1 MNEINLKKIDLTTVF
16 IVILLI
22 IMGLVNIYSTIHA
35 DNLESPLLMN
45 NPFGKQIAFILISI
59 LLFLIIQFIPYK
71 YFQKFA
77 SIIYLLSIL
86 SLLGLFVF
94 GKTINGSTAWYQ
106 IFGFGLQPSEFAKP
120 ITALALAKYLSDI
133 NSNIKT
139 IKTQFYSFLIIFI
152 PILLIILQPDPGS
165 TLIFLS
171 FFLVFYK
178 IGLPSIYMNFFI
190 GFIILFFLTILF
202 SKEMMI
208 LIIITISIMI
218 ISYLKKKKRPIRK
231 FITYSLIFCSF
242 IFSVDF
248 IFNNIFEQHHR
259 DRFNIVMGIEEDN
272 RGIGYNTNQSKIAF
286 ASGGLI
292 GEGFLKGTQTRGN
305 FVPFQHTDYIF
316 SAIGEEWGFIG
327 ASLVICLFALLMLR
341 ISKRA
346 ELQRNL
352 FSKIFSYSTATII
365 FSHFF
370 INIGMV
376 LGLVPTIGIP
386 LPFFSYG
393 GSSLLGFVLM
403 IGIYVRLDS
412 KRTSKW

>member
-1 MNEINLKKIDLTTVF
+1 M
-16 IVILLI
+16 
-22 IMGLVNIYSTIHA
+22 
-35 DNLESPLLMN
+35 
-45 NPFGKQIAFILISI
+45 
-59 LLFLIIQFIPYK
+59 
-71 YFQKFA
+71 
-77 SIIYLLSIL
+77 L
-86 SLLGLFVF
+86 SLLGLFIF
-94 GKTINGSTAWYQ
+94 GKNINGATAWYQ
-106 IFGFGLQPSEFAKP
+106 IFGFGFQPSELAKP
-120 ITALALAKYLSDI
+120 ITALALAKFLSDL
-133 NSNIKT
+133 NANIRT
-139 IKTQFYSFLIIFI
+139 VETQFYSFLIIFI

-190 GFIILFFLTILF
+190 GFIILFFVTILF
-202 SKEMMI
+202 SKESI
-208 LIIITISIMI
+208 ILFVLIISFFTVFYFLKNKKSIKKI
-218 ISYLKKKKRPIRK
+218 II
-231 FITYSLIFCSF
+231 YSFVFSIF

-259 DRFNIVMGIEEDN
+259 DRFNIVMGIQQDN

-286 ASGGLI
+286 ESGGLF
-292 GEGFLKGTQTRGN
+292 GEGFLNGTQTRGN

-316 SAIGEEWGFIG
+316 SAVGEEWGFLG
-327 ASLVICLFALLMLR
+327 ATLVICLFAFLMLR

-346 ELQRNL
+346 EMQRNL

-393 GSSLLGFVLM
+393 GSNLIGFVLLVS
-403 IGIYVRLDS
+403 IYIRLDS
-412 KRTSKW
+412 QRTSKW

>member
-1 MNEINLKKIDLTTVF
+1 MNEINLKKIDLPTILGVVF
-16 IVILLI
+16 LIFLGLL
-22 IMGLVNIYSTIHA
+22 NIYSTVHA
-35 DNLESPLLMN
+35 DNLVAPFSLE
-45 NPFGKQIAFILISI
+45 NPFGKQIIFVLISV
-59 LLFLIIQFIPYK
+59 LLFFFIQSLPFK
-71 YFQKFA
+71 FFERFA
-77 SIIYLLSIL
+77 SIAYVISML
-86 SLLGLFVF
+86 SLLGLFFF
-94 GKTINGSTAWYQ
+94 GKNINGATAWYQ
-106 IFGFGLQPSEFAKP
+106 IFGFGFQPSELAKP
-120 ITALALAKYLSDI
+120 ITALALAKFLSDL
-133 NSNIKT
+133 NANIRT
-139 IKTQFYSFLIIFI
+139 VETQFYSFLIIFI

-190 GFIILFFLTILF
+190 GFIILFFVTILF
-202 SKEMMI
+202 SKESI
-208 LIIITISIMI
+208 ILFVLIISFLTVFYFLKNKKSIKKI
-218 ISYLKKKKRPIRK
+218 II
-231 FITYSLIFCSF
+231 YSFVFSIF

-259 DRFNIVMGIEEDN
+259 DRFNIVMGIQQDN

-286 ASGGLI
+286 ESGGLF
-292 GEGFLKGTQTRGN
+292 GEGFLNGTQTRGN

-316 SAIGEEWGFIG
+316 SAVGEEWGFLG
-327 ASLVICLFALLMLR
+327 ATLVICLFAFLMLR

-346 ELQRNL
+346 EMQRNL

-386 LPFFSYG
+386 LLFFSYG
-393 GSSLLGFVLM
+393 GSNLIGFVLLVS
-403 IGIYVRLDS
+403 IYIRLDS
-412 KRTSKW
+412 QRTSKW

>member
-1 MNEINLKKIDLTTVF
+1 MNEINLKKIDLPTILGVVF
-16 IVILLI
+16 LIFLGLL
-22 IMGLVNIYSTIHA
+22 NIYSTVHA
-35 DNLESPLLMN
+35 DNLVAPFSLE
-45 NPFGKQIAFILISI
+45 NPFGKQIIFVLISV
-59 LLFLIIQFIPYK
+59 LLFFFIQSLPFK
-71 YFQKFA
+71 FFERFA
-77 SIIYLLSIL
+77 SIAYVISML
-86 SLLGLFVF
+86 SLLGLFIF
-94 GKTINGSTAWYQ
+94 GKNINGATAWYQ
-106 IFGFGLQPSEFAKP
+106 IFGFGFQPSELAKP
-120 ITALALAKYLSDI
+120 ITALALAKFLSDL
-133 NSNIKT
+133 NANIRT
-139 IKTQFYSFLIIFI
+139 VETQFYSFLIIFI

-190 GFIILFFLTILF
+190 GFIILFFVTILF
-202 SKEMMI
+202 SKESI
-208 LIIITISIMI
+208 ILFVLIISFLTVFYFLKNKKSIKKI
-218 ISYLKKKKRPIRK
+218 II
-231 FITYSLIFCSF
+231 YSFVFSIF

-259 DRFNIVMGIEEDN
+259 DRFNIVMGIQQDN

-286 ASGGLI
+286 ESGGLF
-292 GEGFLKGTQTRGN
+292 GEGFLNGTQTRGN

-316 SAIGEEWGFIG
+316 SAVGEEWGFLG
-327 ASLVICLFALLMLR
+327 ATLVICLFAFLMLR

-346 ELQRNL
+346 EMQRNL

-393 GSSLLGFVLM
+393 GSNLIGFVLLVS
-403 IGIYVRLDS
+403 IYIRLDS
-412 KRTSKW
+412 QRTSKW

>member
-1 MNEINLKKIDLTTVF
+1 MSKVNINKMDLTTLF
-16 IVILLI
+16 TVILLI
-22 IMGLVNIYSTIHA
+22 IMGAVNIYSTTHA
-35 DNLESPLLMN
+35 DNLESPLLLN
-45 NPFGKQIAFILISI
+45 NPFGKQILFILISI
-59 LLFLIIQFIPYK
+59 FLFLTIQLIPYK
-71 YFQKFA
+71 FFQKFA
-77 SIIYLLSIL
+77 SIAYLLAIL

-94 GKTINGSTAWYQ
+94 GKSVNGSIAWYQ

-133 NSNIKT
+133 NANIKT
-139 IKTQFYSFLIIFI
+139 IKTQFYSFFIIFI
-152 PILLIILQPDPGS
+152 PILLIALQPDPGS

-171 FFLVFYK
+171 FFFVFYK
-178 IGLPSIYMNFFI
+178 IGLPSIYMNFLISFI
-190 GFIILFFLTILF
+190 LLFFLTILS
-202 SKEMMI
+202 SKE
-208 LIIITISIMI
+208 IIILLILTIAIFI
-218 ISYLKKKKRPIRK
+218 ILYLKKNKKSVRN
-231 FITYSLIFCSF
+231 FILYTFILSSF
-242 IFSVDF
+242 VFSVDF
-248 IFNNIFEQHHR
+248 IFNNVFEQHHR

-286 ASGGLI
+286 ASGGLF
-292 GEGFLKGTQTRGN
+292 GEGFLKGPQTRGN

-327 ASLVICLFALLMLR
+327 ASIVIFLFTFLMLR
-341 ISKRA
+341 ISKQA

-365 FSHFF
+365 FTHFF

-393 GSSLLGFVLM
+393 GSSLLGFVLL
-403 IGIYVRLDS
+403 IAIYIRLDS
-412 KRTSKW
+412 ERTSKW

>member
-1 MNEINLKKIDLTTVF
+1 MSEINLKKIDLTTLF
-16 IVILLI
+16 TVILLI
-22 IMGLVNIYSTIHA
+22 IMGAVNIYSTTHA
-35 DNLESPLLMN
+35 DNLESPLLLN
-45 NPFGKQIAFILISI
+45 NPFGKQMVFILISVFI
-59 LLFLIIQFIPYK
+59 FLSIQLIPYK

-77 SIIYLLSIL
+77 SIAYMLSIL

-94 GKTINGSTAWYQ
+94 GKNINGSTAWYQ

-133 NSNIKT
+133 NANIRT
-139 IKTQFYSFLIIFI
+139 IKTQFHSFLIIFF
-152 PILLIILQPDPGS
+152 PVLLIMLQPDPGS
-165 TLIFLS
+165 VLIFLS
-171 FFLVFYK
+171 FFFVFYK

-190 GFIILFFLTILF
+190 SFILLFFLTVVF
-202 SKEMMI
+202 SKE
-208 LIIITISIMI
+208 IIILPIIIISILTI
-218 ISYLKKKKRPIRK
+218 LYLKKKKKSIRK
-231 FITYSLIFCSF
+231 VVLYTLILSSF
-242 IFSVDF
+242 VFSVDF

-259 DRFNIVMGIEEDN
+259 DRINIVMGIQEDN

-286 ASGGLI
+286 ASGSFF
-292 GEGFLKGTQTRGN
+292 GEGFLKGPQTRGN

-327 ASLVICLFALLMLR
+327 SSIVICLFAFLMLR
-341 ISKRA
+341 ISRQA

-393 GSSLLGFVLM
+393 GSSLLGFVLL
-403 IGIYVRLDS
+403 ISIYIRLDS
-412 KRTSKW
+412 ERTSKW

>member
-1 MNEINLKKIDLTTVF
+1 MNEINLKKIDLPTVF
-16 IVILLI
+16 GVVFLIFLGLL
-22 IMGLVNIYSTIHA
+22 NIYSTVNA
-35 DNLESPLLMN
+35 DNLVAPFSLE
-45 NPFGKQIAFILISI
+45 NPFGKQIFFVLISV
-59 LLFLIIQFIPYK
+59 LLFFIIQSLPFK
-71 YFQKFA
+71 FFERFA
-77 SIIYLLSIL
+77 SIAYVISML
-86 SLLGLFVF
+86 SLLGLFIF
-94 GKTINGSTAWYQ
+94 GKNINGATAWYQ
-106 IFGFGLQPSEFAKP
+106 IFGFGFQPSELAKP
-120 ITALALAKYLSDI
+120 ITALALAKFLSDL
-133 NSNIKT
+133 NANIRT
-139 IKTQFYSFLIIFI
+139 VETQFYSFLIIFI

-190 GFIILFFLTILF
+190 GFIILFFVTILF
-202 SKEMMI
+202 SKESVI
-208 LIIITISIMI
+208 LFVLIISFFTVFYFLKNKKSIKKI
-218 ISYLKKKKRPIRK
+218 II
-231 FITYSLIFCSF
+231 YSFVFSIF

-259 DRFNIVMGIEEDN
+259 DRFNIVMGIQQDN

-286 ASGGLI
+286 ESGGLF
-292 GEGFLKGTQTRGN
+292 GEGFLNGTQTRGN

-316 SAIGEEWGFIG
+316 SAVGEEWGFLG
-327 ASLVICLFALLMLR
+327 ATLVICLFAFLMLR

-346 ELQRNL
+346 EMQRNL

-393 GSSLLGFVLM
+393 GSNLIGFVLLVS
-403 IGIYVRLDS
+403 IYIRLDS
-412 KRTSKW
+412 QRTSKW

>member
-1 MNEINLKKIDLTTVF
+1 MNEINLKKIDLPTVF
-16 IVILLI
+16 GVVFLIFLGLL
-22 IMGLVNIYSTIHA
+22 NIYSTVNA
-35 DNLESPLLMN
+35 DNLVAPFSLE
-45 NPFGKQIAFILISI
+45 NPFGKQIIFVLISV
-59 LLFLIIQFIPYK
+59 LLFFFIQSLPFK
-71 YFQKFA
+71 FFEKFA
-77 SIIYLLSIL
+77 SIAYLISML

-94 GKTINGSTAWYQ
+94 GKNINGATAWYQ
-106 IFGFGLQPSEFAKP
+106 IFGFGFQPSELAKP
-120 ITALALAKYLSDI
+120 ITALALAKFLSDL
-133 NSNIKT
+133 NANIRT
-139 IKTQFYSFLIIFI
+139 VETQFYSFLIIFI

-190 GFIILFFLTILF
+190 GFIILFFVTILF
-202 SKEMMI
+202 SKESI
-208 LIIITISIMI
+208 ILFVLIISFFTVFYFLKNKKSIKKI
-218 ISYLKKKKRPIRK
+218 II
-231 FITYSLIFCSF
+231 YSFVFSIF

-259 DRFNIVMGIEEDN
+259 DRFNIVMGIQQDN

-286 ASGGLI
+286 ESGGLF
-292 GEGFLKGTQTRGN
+292 GEGFLNGTQTRGN

-316 SAIGEEWGFIG
+316 SAVGEEWGFLG
-327 ASLVICLFALLMLR
+327 ATLVICLFAFLMLR

-346 ELQRNL
+346 EMQRNL

-393 GSSLLGFVLM
+393 GSNLIGFVLLVS
-403 IGIYVRLDS
+403 IYIRLDS
-412 KRTSKW
+412 QRTSKW

>member
-1 MNEINLKKIDLTTVF
+1 MSEINLKKIDLTTLF
-16 IVILLI
+16 TVILLI
-22 IMGLVNIYSTIHA
+22 IMGAVNIYSTTHA
-35 DNLESPLLMN
+35 DNLESPLLLN
-45 NPFGKQIAFILISI
+45 NPFGKQIVFILLSV
-59 LLFLIIQFIPYK
+59 LLFLSIQLIPYK

-77 SIIYLLSIL
+77 SIAYMLSIL

-94 GKTINGSTAWYQ
+94 GKNINGSTAWYQ

-133 NSNIKT
+133 NANIRT
-139 IKTQFYSFLIIFI
+139 IKTQFYSFLIIFF
-152 PILLIILQPDPGS
+152 PVLLIMLQPDPGS
-165 TLIFLS
+165 VLIFLS
-171 FFLVFYK
+171 FFFVFYK

-190 GFIILFFLTILF
+190 SFILLFFLTVVF
-202 SKEMMI
+202 SKE
-208 LIIITISIMI
+208 IIILPIIIISILTI
-218 ISYLKKKKRPIRK
+218 LYLKKKKKSIRK
-231 FITYSLIFCSF
+231 VVLYTLILSSF
-242 IFSVDF
+242 VFSVGF

-259 DRFNIVMGIEEDN
+259 DRINIVMGIQEDN

-286 ASGGLI
+286 ASGSFF
-292 GEGFLKGTQTRGN
+292 GEGFLKGPQTRGN

-327 ASLVICLFALLMLR
+327 SSIVICLFAFLMLR
-341 ISKRA
+341 ISRQA

-393 GSSLLGFVLM
+393 GSSLLGFVLL
-403 IGIYVRLDS
+403 ISIYIRLDS
-412 KRTSKW
+412 ERTSKW

>member
-1 MNEINLKKIDLTTVF
+1 MSEINLNKIDLTTLF
-16 IVILLI
+16 TVILLI
-22 IMGLVNIYSTIHA
+22 IMGAANIYSTTHA
-35 DNLESPLLMN
+35 DNLESPLLLN
-45 NPFGKQIAFILISI
+45 NPFGKQIVFILISVF
-59 LLFLIIQFIPYK
+59 LFLSIQLIPYK
-71 YFQKFA
+71 FFQKFA
-77 SIIYLLSIL
+77 SIAYVLSIL

-94 GKTINGSTAWYQ
+94 GKNINGSTAWYQ

-133 NSNIKT
+133 NANIKT
-139 IKTQFYSFLIIFI
+139 IKTQFYSFLIIFV
-152 PILLIILQPDPGS
+152 PVLLIIIQPDPGS

-190 GFIILFFLTILF
+190 GFIVLFFLTILL
-202 SKEMMI
+202 SKQ
-208 LIIITISIMI
+208 IIILLILTISILTI
-218 ISYLKKKKRPIRK
+218 LYIKKKKKSIRK
-231 FITYSLIFCSF
+231 VLIYSLIFSAF
-242 IFSVDF
+242 VFSIDF

-259 DRFNIVMGIEEDN
+259 DRFNIHLGIQEDN

-286 ASGGLI
+286 ASGSLI

-327 ASLVICLFALLMLR
+327 ASIVICLFAFLMLR
-341 ISKRA
+341 ISKKA

-365 FSHFF
+365 FIHFF

-376 LGLVPTIGIP
+376 LGLVPTVGIP
-386 LPFFSYG
+386 LPFISYG
-393 GSSLLGFVLM
+393 GSNLLGFVLL
-403 IGIYVRLDS
+403 IAIYIRLDS
-412 KRTSKW
+412 ERTSRW

>member
-1 MNEINLKKIDLTTVF
+1 MNEINLKKIDYPSILSVIF
-16 IVILLI
+16 LILLGI
-22 IMGLVNIYSTIHA
+22 LNIYSTVHA
-35 DNLESPLLMN
+35 DNCEAPLALN
-45 NPFGKQIAFILISI
+45 NPFGKQIIFILISFI
-59 LLFLIIQFIPYK
+59 IFLLIQALPF
-71 YFQKFA
+71 KFFERFS
-77 SIIYLLSIL
+77 SIAYVLSIL
-86 SLLGLFVF
+86 SLIGLFVF
-94 GKTINGSTAWYQ
+94 GKNINGATAWYQ
-106 IFGFGLQPSEFAKP
+106 IFGFGFQPSELAKP
-120 ITALALAKYLSDI
+120 ITALALAKFLSDL

-171 FFLVFYK
+171 FILVFYK
-178 IGLPSIYMNFFI
+178 IGLPSIYMNFFV
-190 GFIILFFLTILF
+190 GFIILFFLTILLT
-202 SKEMMI
+202 KK
-208 LIIITISIMI
+208 IIIISVIGVSTLLI
-218 ISYLKKKKRPIRK
+218 LYFLKKKKSIK
-231 FITYSLIFCSF
+231 KVAIYTFVFSSF

-248 IFNNIFEQHHR
+248 IFNDIFEQHHR
-259 DRFNIVMGIEEDN
+259 DRFNVVMGLQKDN

-286 ASGGLI
+286 ASGGLF

-316 SAIGEEWGFIG
+316 SAVGEEWGFIG
-327 ASLVICLFALLMLR
+327 ASLVIGLFTFLMLR

-352 FSKIFSYSTATII
+352 FSKIFSYSTVTII

-393 GSSLLGFVLM
+393 GSNLIGFVIL
-403 IGIYVRLDS
+403 ISIYIRLDS
-412 KRTSKW
+412 QRTSKW